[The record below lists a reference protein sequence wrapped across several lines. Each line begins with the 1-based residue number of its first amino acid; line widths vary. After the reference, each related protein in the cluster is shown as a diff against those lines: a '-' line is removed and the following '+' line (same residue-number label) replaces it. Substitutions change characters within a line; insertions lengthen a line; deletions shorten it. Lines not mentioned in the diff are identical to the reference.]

1 MSRHSRP
8 IDRTDTTKLPAVP
21 AKLPTATAELPIV
34 EGVVSYPQLS
44 ETRGRRPSFLERMD
58 GRATVRSWLVV
69 MLPLGALVFALVVA
83 VRGPGQ
89 AATVQVV
96 TPTPQVTAAQ
106 PKHTVSPPPTRV
118 RKASVPRRTLRPQ
131 LPPATPRR
139 TRTARPTPT
148 PTPTTSPSLPSS
160 PSPTP
165 TGIETTPPLGGAAT

>member
-8 IDRTDTTKLPAVP
+8 IDRTDTTELQAVP

-34 EGVVSYPQLS
+34 KDVDSFTPGMP
-44 ETRGRRPSFLERMD
+44 GRRPSLLERME

-148 PTPTTSPSLPSS
+148 PTKPTTSPSLRPS